1 MFASGAGTWKYYR
14 HGILGSGYAVSLGL
28 AQRQGD
34 LLDDVVRYC
43 DQVLRPDSVYSLL
56 HHERDRLFP
65 DEFFADLFSER
76 GRRLGPPFGGG
87 DGDGAPTHGGLS
99 SACCRAPRSFRATVV
114 PSSWPRSGGA
124 HPSRSSTLCCCFRK
138 MAAPHDCPDPL
149 ELLAALREL
158 FGDVLDAVQGRVRFH
173 VRVAL
178 NVIDAIDR
186 ELRLGEE
193 QCSELHPVEPPS
205 H

>member
-1 MFASGAGTWKYYR
+1 
-14 HGILGSGYAVSLGL
+14 
-28 AQRQGD
+28 
-34 LLDDVVRYC
+34 
-43 DQVLRPDSVYSLL
+43 
-56 HHERDRLFP
+56 
-65 DEFFADLFSER
+65 
-76 GRRLGPPFGGG
+76 
-87 DGDGAPTHGGLS
+87 
-99 SACCRAPRSFRATVV
+99 
-114 PSSWPRSGGA
+114 
-124 HPSRSSTLCCCFRK
+124 

-178 NVIDAIDR
+178 NVVDAIDR